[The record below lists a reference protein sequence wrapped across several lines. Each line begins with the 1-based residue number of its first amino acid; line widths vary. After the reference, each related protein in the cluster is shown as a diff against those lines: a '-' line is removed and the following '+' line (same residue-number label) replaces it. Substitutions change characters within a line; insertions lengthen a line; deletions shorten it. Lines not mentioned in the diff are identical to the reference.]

1 MSLLGRVNEAVKI
14 DKQFVASA
22 VVQYLTRQRRE
33 PRIRN
38 RFRLCNVTADVDYIQ
53 DDGSPTPTN
62 KKLDSTEKKK

>member
-1 MSLLGRVNEAVKI
+1 MSLLGGINEAVKI

-33 PRIRN
+33 PRFRN
-38 RFRLCNVTADVDYIQ
+38 HFRLCNATAAADYIQ
-53 DDGSPTPTN
+53 DDASPTPTN